1 MPISALGLGTHALP
15 HVGSGKKNEVAVMV
29 ISFVPQIM
37 LPKILQCDV
46 DGVRRIVA
54 ELETDATSDAT
65 VDIVQ
70 KILEERCDGGRN
82 IFHASVTMCQPTS
95 NREPEQEAPAAAGAA
110 SSSGASGSGSGGG
123 QAGLAGLESIE
134 SAFGSR
140 AMNLR
145 DMMRRAAAA
154 SSR

>member
-37 LPKILQCDV
+37 LPKVRIQLIARSMVYMGHNLMVDQFIRCNLLPLQILQCDLE
-46 DGVRRIVA
+46 GVRRIVA
-54 ELETDATSDAT
+54 ELETDPTSDAT
-65 VDIVQ
+65 IETVT

-95 NREPEQEAPAAAGAA
+95 NRYAWWT
-110 SSSGASGSGSGGG
+110 
-123 QAGLAGLESIE
+123 
-134 SAFGSR
+134 R
-140 AMNLR
+140 
-145 DMMRRAAAA
+145 
-154 SSR
+154 